1 MSFFKTFDKE
11 HTEEVEVSIE
21 WGYGLEGENGRRI
34 KGNEYS
40 GVEMR
45 NENGE
50 PYTAYED
57 EEGNHLFWWDEAN
70 RDAEQKLKE
79 KYPGVYN
86 IKVFIREESGLPAG
100 DNVNGEL
107 IGPYAIGYAVGYV
120 REVTKP
126 LAS

>member
-70 RDAEQKLKE
+70 RDAEINN
-79 KYPGVYN
+79 GVEFKDPDQLEHAPNNSKRN
-86 IKVFIREESGLPAG
+86 IRVYITSRYL
-100 DNVNGEL
+100 
-107 IGPYAIGYAVGYV
+107 
-120 REVTKP
+120 
-126 LAS
+126 